1 MSKRKET
8 STNSL
13 NREDLLALC
22 GIVYSM
28 EMLSGR
34 WKLAILHKLEKDILR
49 YKDIKKRMPNISDRM
64 LTLHLQEMENDG
76 LILRTI
82 YPEVPAKVDY
92 QLTESARAL
101 VPVWQ
106 ALELWGSAHRELQ
119 TAANKQT

>member
-1 MSKRKET
+1 MSKRKAT
-8 STNSL
+8 STNSF
-13 NREDLLALC
+13 NREELLALC

-34 WKLAILHKLEKDILR
+34 WKLAILHKLEKDNLR
-49 YKDIKKRMPNISDRM
+49 YKDIKERMPNISDRM

-92 QLTESARAL
+92 QLTQSARAL

-106 ALELWGSAHRELQ
+106 ALELWGTAHRELQ
-119 TAANKQT
+119 ITANK